1 MSEPKVDYIAT
12 PGASLDPGLNLDDR
26 ELKAV
31 YFCLAYEE
39 DPFGLTNHLL
49 VIIIAKLWRRL
60 EQLLALWEEY
70 DREKPA
76 SAQPGSVGNH
86 PEPKENSCFD

>member
-12 PGASLDPGLNLDDR
+12 PGASLDPDLNLDDR

-31 YFCLAYEE
+31 RFCLAYEE
-39 DPFGLTNHLL
+39 DPFGLPSHLL
-49 VIIIAKLWRRL
+49 MIIIAKLWRRL
-60 EQLLALWEEY
+60 EQLLALWGECE
-70 DREKPA
+70 RQIRSVA
-76 SAQPGSVGNH
+76 SPDH

>member
-39 DPFGLTNHLL
+39 DPFGLPNHLL
-49 VIIIAKLWRRL
+49 MIIIAKLWKRL
-60 EQLLALWEEY
+60 EQLLALWGECE
-70 DREKPA
+70 RTNPV
-76 SAQPGSVGNH
+76 SSQPGSSGDH